1 MDIGNQSGKTF
12 VITGANSGLGYESM
26 KQIMLAG
33 GHVVMGCRSQERAMA
48 AIEKV
53 KKETNGKGGVEFVRL
68 DLADLDSVKEFAD
81 NIKKDHAKIDCL
93 MNNAGVMFTE
103 RVKTKQG
110 FDMQMGTNHFGHF
123 ALTMHL
129 LPSLRAADKPR
140 VVTVSSMMALR
151 IMPGGGW
158 IDFDDIHCDKRF
170 NTYVAYGHSKFANLV
185 FHYEL
190 AKRLEGTNI
199 IAVAAHPGYTATE
212 LQRNSIFRYINPLL
226 AMKVSQGAR
235 PQILAA
241 TGSSVKSG
249 DYYGPYFWS
258 FGSPCLAGPPYAAK
272 DFCIRER
279 FWSLSEKE
287 TGVSFP
293 L

>member
-1 MDIGNQSGKTF
+1 MNVAKTF

-26 KQIMLAG
+26 RQIMLAG

-53 KKETNGKGGVEFVRL
+53 KKATSGKGSVEFVKL
-68 DLADLDSVKEFAD
+68 DLADLDSVKEFAE
-81 NIKKDHAKIDCL
+81 NVKRKHAKLDCL

-212 LQRNSIFRYINPLL
+212 LQRNSFARFLNVL
-226 AMKVSQGAR
+226 AMSGPQGAKS
-235 PQILAA
+235 QLTAA
-241 TGSSVKSG
+241 TGSSVTSG
-249 DYYGPYFWS
+249 EYYGPRWLS
-258 FGSPCLAGPPYAAK
+258 FGNPHLASPPKAAL
-272 DFCIRER
+272 DPVIRGKL
-279 FWSLSEKE
+279 WALSEKE
-287 TGVSFP
+287 TGVMFP